1 MPKRC
6 VVVAGGA
13 LDCIY
18 LGLRLLGVDVGCLV
32 HVILFGSIDKNGG
45 RRML

>member
-6 VVVAGGA
+6 VVVPGGA

-18 LGLRLLGVDVGCLV
+18 VGLRLLGVDVGCLV
-32 HVILFGSIDKNGG
+32 HVILYGCIDKNGG